1 MAALVIESGH
11 VGRDP
16 LADINRR
23 VTAAIEALPGVVAA
37 FAWLRKPPDQRTVYI
52 AVEAGTGVCSI
63 RRETRSILQKNGVSV
78 HPACMHIAA
87 IEGPAVT

>member
-16 LADINRR
+16 LADIDRR
-23 VTAAIEALPGVVAA
+23 VSAAIEALPGVVAA
-37 FAWLRKPPDQRTVYI
+37 IAWLRKPPDQRTVYI

-63 RRETRSILQKNGVSV
+63 RRETRSILRENGVSV
-78 HPACMHIAA
+78 HPTCVHIAA
-87 IEGPAVT
+87 IESPTAS